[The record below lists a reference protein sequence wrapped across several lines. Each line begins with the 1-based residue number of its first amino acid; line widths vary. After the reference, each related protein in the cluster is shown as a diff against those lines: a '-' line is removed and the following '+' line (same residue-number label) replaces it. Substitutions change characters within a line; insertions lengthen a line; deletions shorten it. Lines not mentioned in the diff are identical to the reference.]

1 MLEFHVSRKARDKYQ
16 FDQTL
21 FALDGNII
29 LANFHAARQ
38 FAQQINAKQDLIN
51 YPERAIK
58 AGQIN
63 AMGLIDEIFHF
74 IFHAYLEENSPD
86 LITEL
91 FKSLES
97 KFGNE
102 KVLKVLKSFGEQFPA
117 VAVYRN
123 EISLDQYL
131 TESTKGIPNTHILL
145 EELLMLWLTNKNPAT
160 APYIELFDD
169 RDLEKTTLYH
179 ELMLELGTFFNRQK
193 HFGPDNQDIVTML
206 RTPAIQVPHSLSG
219 QLEFIRQK
227 WGRLLGSYLYRLLG
241 SLDLI
246 KEEQKMIFA
255 GPGPTLVPDF
265 QSAYGALEEERFSPD
280 SDWMPKV
287 VMIAKNTYVWLNQ
300 LSKQYNRQI
309 SRLDQI
315 PDETLDEMARWGF
328 TGLWLIGLWERSE
341 SSKRIKQLC
350 GNPDAVASAYSLSR
364 YEISWDLGGESAYQ
378 NLKERAAQRG
388 IRLASDMVPNHMG
401 IDSNWVYDHPDWFV
415 ALDYSPFPS
424 YSFNG
429 IDLSLNNDISINLE
443 DHYYDRTDAAVV
455 FKRYDHRNG
464 DTRFIYHGNDGTSMP
479 WNDTAQLNYLKP
491 EVREAVIQ
499 TILSVARKFPI
510 IRFDAAMTLTKKH
523 YQRLWYPQPGTGGDI
538 PSRADHSLTKEAFDA
553 AMPNEFWREVV
564 DRVAA
569 EVPDTLLLAE
579 AFWLMEGY
587 FVRTLGMHRVY
598 NSAFMN
604 MLRNEENEKYRL
616 LIKNT
621 LTFDPQILKRYV
633 NFMNNPDERTAVE
646 QFGKGDKYFGIC
658 SLMSTLPGLPM
669 FGHGQVEGY
678 AEKYGMEYYR
688 AYWDENPDEY
698 LVRRHEQ
705 EIFPVL
711 HKRYLFANV
720 EKFRLYDFFTDYGGV
735 DENVYAYS
743 NGAGNQR
750 ALMVFHNKFGSTSG
764 WIKVSTDFLVK
775 ETDSLIRED
784 LYTGLNLKGGHGSYV
799 TFKDISNGLEYI
811 RPSQEVK
818 DRGMFFE
825 LDAYKYHV
833 FVNFAELQDDDS
845 QKYSRLSQYLNGR
858 GVPSIE
864 EALRELTL
872 SNVLVP
878 IRELVN
884 EYRLRELSA
893 QVINKEKVVTE
904 KSAIDNAVMVYERVM
919 NAVSAQLNKGM
930 DIQKILVETEGVLA
944 RSLSLTVYDK
954 LYGLPNSKNFQKV
967 VEYINKGLAAAPDS
981 LQTLLVWDLLG
992 SLGGS
997 ISEPKASTISRSII
1011 DEWSLGKIIESSLL
1025 KVGYDRSQ
1033 VYFADLMIKILTA
1046 QRFWYKNAKSKNNAE
1061 LLSQLLQDEQVR
1073 AYINVN
1079 RHNDILWF
1087 NKEQFESLLW
1097 WLMTSAMITSGASY
1111 ENTTSAHVEEMI
1123 IAFDAIKTLQKAA
1136 DKSEFKLANLLDL
1149 LS

>member
-51 YPERAIK
+51 YPERAVK

-74 IFHAYLEENSPD
+74 VFHAYLEENSSD

-131 TESTKGIPNTHILL
+131 KESTKGIPNTHILL

-179 ELMLELGTFFNRQK
+179 ELMLELGTFFNGQK

-479 WNDTAQLNYLKP
+479 WNDTAQLNYLKS

-750 ALMVFHNKFGSTSG
+750 ALMVFHNKFGHTSG

-893 QVINKEKVVTE
+893 QVIKKEKVVTE

-944 RSLSLTVYDK
+944 RSLSLTVYNK

-967 VEYINKGLAAAPDS
+967 VEYINKGLAAASDS

-997 ISEPKASTISRSII
+997 ISEPKASTISRSLI

-1087 NKEQFESLLW
+1087 NKERFESLLW

>member
-51 YPERAIK
+51 YPERAVK

-74 IFHAYLEENSPD
+74 VFHAYLEENSPD

-131 TESTKGIPNTHILL
+131 KESTKGIPNTHILL

-179 ELMLELGTFFNRQK
+179 ELMLELGTFFNGQK

-479 WNDTAQLNYLKP
+479 WNDTAQLNYLKS

-735 DENVYAYS
+735 DENVYAFS

-750 ALMVFHNKFGSTSG
+750 ALMIFHNKFGRTSG

-893 QVINKEKVVTE
+893 QVIKKEKVVTE

-944 RSLSLTVYDK
+944 RSLSLTVYNK

-1087 NKEQFESLLW
+1087 NKERFESLLW

-1123 IAFDAIKTLQKAA
+1123 IAYDAIKTLQKAA